1 MIVRVCIGSSCHL
14 RGSREIVELFK
25 KEIAARAL
33 EDDLVL
39 AGSFCLGQ
47 CNRTGVTVQV
57 DDDIYSGVTR
67 ESFPTFFAEHVLAP
81 LEAER

>member
-1 MIVRVCIGSSCHL
+1 M
-14 RGSREIVELFK
+14 ELFK
-25 KEIAARAL
+25 KEIARAL

-67 ESFPTFFAEHVLAP
+67 ESFPTFLQNMFWRLLRRKGECHDGCIEVEEIQL
-81 LEAER
+81 

>member
-14 RGSREIVELFK
+14 RGSREIVELFQ

-33 EDDLVL
+33 EDDVVL

-47 CNRTGVTVQV
+47 CNRTGVTVQI

-67 ESFPTFFAEHVLAP
+67 EGFPAFFAEHILAP

>member
-1 MIVRVCIGSSCHL
+1 MIVRICIGYSCHL
-14 RGSREIVELFK
+14 RGSREIVELFQ

-33 EDDLVL
+33 EDDVVL

-67 ESFPTFFAEHVLAP
+67 ESFPAFFAEHILEPLA
-81 LEAER
+81 AER